1 MQPFTSAFCGVVS
14 TLALLRRVAA
24 ARAETC
30 MSGDISLGLGHQ
42 SVWGWVACTV
52 PVGFPEMCQL
62 LETGRL

>member
-30 MSGDISLGLGHQ
+30 MSGDSLGLGHAQ
-42 SVWGWVACTV
+42 SQWVSLKCV
-52 PVGFPEMCQL
+52 NFWKQEGF
-62 LETGRL
+62 ET